1 MSLNVKKITRKVSR
15 LFREEEPAR
24 TYTWLIESV
33 KLPPLP
39 FRREERKWVD
49 PKMPSIEFDSL
60 SDQMEIAR
68 RLEERIDDALKD
80 EVPIKWNYKQPKD
93 S

>member
-1 MSLNVKKITRKVSR
+1 MSLNIKKITKKVSG

-33 KLPPLP
+33 KLPPLS

>member
-1 MSLNVKKITRKVSR
+1 
-15 LFREEEPAR
+15 
-24 TYTWLIESV
+24 
-33 KLPPLP
+33 
-39 FRREERKWVD
+39 
-49 PKMPSIEFDSL
+49 MPSIEFDSL